1 MLGLFYFNIPGTKP
15 SGHSFTTYKLVL
27 TTVTNNIVGRITNM
41 FSWKNK
47 LLNSTELKKQ
57 NKILNKKHTVEV
69 SKLISKRLHSIN
81 DNTGHY
87 VGGDVTIDDNP
98 FTAEDR
104 DNYAKKRA
112 KQIKNKDPVE
122 VQLPS
127 TAIANARFDEDKG
140 AIYITYVGDGG
151 KEYVFKGNRK
161 DWLNFMNAGS
171 KGRYV
176 QYVMKV
182 QNQAPKSWY

>member
-1 MLGLFYFNIPGTKP
+1 MSSLD
-15 SGHSFTTYKLVL
+15 
-27 TTVTNNIVGRITNM
+27 
-41 FSWKNK
+41 
-47 LLNSTELKKQ
+47 LKKQ
-57 NKILNKKHTVEV
+57 NKILNKKHNVDVAT
-69 SKLISKRLHSIN
+69 LISKRILNPNNGSYI
-81 DNTGHY
+81 GSKLE
-87 VGGDVTIDDNP
+87 IDDKQ
-98 FTAEDR
+98 FDEEDR

-112 KQIKNKDPVE
+112 KQIKNNEPVE

-140 AIYITYVGDGG
+140 AIYITYVGDSG
-151 KEYVFKGNRK
+151 KEYVFKGNKK

-182 QNQAPKSWY
+182 MNQAPRSWY

>member
-1 MLGLFYFNIPGTKP
+1 MFN
-15 SGHSFTTYKLVL
+15 
-27 TTVTNNIVGRITNM
+27 
-41 FSWKNK
+41 WKNK

-57 NKILNKKHTVEV
+57 NKLLDKNKTVEV
-69 SKLISKRLHSIN
+69 AKLISKRILNPNNGSYI
-81 DNTGHY
+81 GSKLE
-87 VGGDVTIDDNP
+87 IDDKQ
-98 FTAEDR
+98 FDEEDR

-112 KQIKNKDPVE
+112 KQIKSKEPVE

-140 AIYITYVGDGG
+140 AIYITYVGDSG
-151 KEYVFKGNRK
+151 KEYVFKGNKK

-182 QNQAPKSWY
+182 MNQAPRSWY

>member
-1 MLGLFYFNIPGTKP
+1 MFEWRK
-15 SGHSFTTYKLVL
+15 KLL
-27 TTVTNNIVGRITNM
+27 SSLDIKKQEKNLD
-41 FSWKNK
+41 KNK
-47 LLNSTELKKQ
+47 
-57 NKILNKKHTVEV
+57 IVEV
-69 SKLISKRLHSIN
+69 GKLISKRALSRN
-81 DNTGHY
+81 ADTGSY
-87 VGGDVTIDDNP
+87 VGGKLTISDKP
-98 FTAEDR
+98 FTEDDR
-104 DNYAKKRA
+104 KNYSKKLSERM
-112 KQIKNKDPVE
+112 KNKSNEPVE

-151 KEYVFKGNRK
+151 KEYVFKGDRK

-182 QNQAPKSWY
+182 MNQAPSSWY